1 MENHMNYQIVISGLG
16 GQGVLFVTRVL
27 AQACMDDNKR
37 VLTSETHGMAQRGGT
52 VISHLKVGTFASP
65 LIRPGNADL
74 LLALKQENYPQH
86 RGFLKPDGKALVNCR
101 DLDLNAEKLELTK
114 PDFTSMDGQKMAE
127 TDNNLRSFNLYMLGG
142 AIRLV
147 PVCSLEK
154 VKARIEKIFSSKG
167 EGVIEKALL
176 AVETGYYHIRKE
188 G

>member
-1 MENHMNYQIVISGLG
+1 MLSGIG

-52 VISHLKVGTFASP
+52 VISHLKVGSFASP

-101 DLDLNAEKLELTK
+101 DLDLNLNAEKSELTK
-114 PDFTSMDGQKMAE
+114 PDYISMDGQKMAE
-127 TDNNLRSFNLYMLGG
+127 ADNNLRSFNLYMLGR

-167 EGVIEKALL
+167 EVVIEKALL
-176 AVETGYYHIRKE
+176 AVETGYYYIRKE